1 MTARAGRLVVFEG
14 AEGAGKTTQL
24 RRLAARLASSGV
36 APRVVREPGHT
47 PVGDEIRRLLLDPAT
62 DLVPR
67 AEALLFMASR
77 AQLVE
82 RELVPAL
89 ARGEIVLADRFF
101 LSTYAYQG
109 AGRGLPLEALRAA
122 NAVATVGLVPDVTL
136 LLDLPVADGL
146 ARTDARGTRDRMER
160 SGDDFHTRVATAFA
174 DFARPE
180 WQREHPEVGPVVV
193 IDARGSEDAVAARVD
208 EALASRWPETFPLRS
223 ESHQA

>member
-1 MTARAGRLVVFEG
+1 MAPRPGRLVVFEG

-24 RRLAARLASSGV
+24 RRLAARLASAGV
-36 APRVVREPGHT
+36 AHRVVREPGHT

-82 RELVPAL
+82 RELRPAL
-89 ARGEIVLADRFF
+89 AAGEVVLADRFF

-122 NAVATVGLVPDVTL
+122 NAVATVGLVPDATL

-146 ARTDARGTRDRMER
+146 ARADARGARDRMER
-160 SGDDFHTRVATAFA
+160 SGDEFHARVAAAFA
-174 DFARPE
+174 DFARPA
-180 WQREHPEVGPVVV
+180 WQAEHPEVGPVLV
-193 IDARGSEDAVAARVD
+193 IDARGSEDDVAARIGEV
-208 EALASRWPETFPLRS
+208 LARRWPETFALS
-223 ESHQA
+223 MESHQA